1 MYNELAKFRK
11 EQGLENTPGNI
22 VANILKETAEL
33 EIEISNNNV
42 LGMICELCDHVI
54 YAINAI
60 EATGHDAKS
69 NIERSRDL
77 VAVNPDSIVYPLL
90 LSIADYTI
98 SKNIAH
104 LVSVAI
110 VALKGIDMLGYKAD
124 ACVLEKAKC
133 INSRKGSHNK
143 ESGKWEKDPI
153 QPKSELY
160 KPQYNKCKRG

>member
-1 MYNELAKFRK
+1 
-11 EQGLENTPGNI
+11 
-22 VANILKETAEL
+22 
-33 EIEISNNNV
+33 
-42 LGMICELCDHVI
+42 MICELCDHVI

-110 VALKGIDMLGYKAD
+110 IALKGIDMLGYKAD

-133 INSRKGSHNK
+133 INSRKGSHNV
-143 ESGKWEKDPI
+143 EAGKWQKFKDQNPAT
-153 QPKSELY
+153 LY
-160 KPQYNKCKRG
+160 KPDYLACKK